1 METVSTSVLLRFI
14 LNPENRKLIVCFC
27 CMSKSPLLVMTVNI
41 QHITDLLK
49 WNRNPE
55 NKHSKS
61 GRLGIDKQIDI
72 DIRPDQ
78 KEILVQPV
86 SI

>member
-1 METVSTSVLLRFI
+1 
-14 LNPENRKLIVCFC
+14 
-27 CMSKSPLLVMTVNI
+27 MTVNI